1 MNNNATTSAM
11 RYGACWNR
19 ILPGQR
25 GQWGGIAQDNRRFIN
40 GVFWILRTG
49 APWRDLP
56 PFYGKWGTVYQ
67 RFRRWRDKGIWEKL
81 LEILVDEPDF
91 EWLMID
97 PATVRCHPHAAGARG
112 GNQDMSRTKGGS
124 IPRFTLPWMPNGMPV
139 RVLITEGT
147 RADCKEAIHLIDGI
161 SAETLLADRGYDTN
175 QIIAY
180 AADAGMNI
188 VIPAKRNRKQ
198 QREYDRY
205 LYRLRHLVENA
216 FFAPET
222 LARHCYSICKN
233 YNTFSGCCANSLH
246 CYLVYCF

>member
-1 MNNNATTSAM
+1 MSNEQQRHDMSDTV
-11 RYGACWNR
+11 WNLLEPH
-19 ILPGQR
+19 LPGQR
-25 GQWGGIAQDNRRFIN
+25 GQWGGIAQDNRRFVN

-56 PFYGKWGTVYQ
+56 PCYGKWGTVYQ
-67 RFRRWRDKGIWEKL
+67 RFRRWRDKGTWEKL

-97 PATVRCHPHAAGARG
+97 ASHCKVHPHAAG
-112 GNQDMSRTKGGS
+112 NTK
-124 IPRFTLPWMPNGMPV
+124 IHLAVDANGMPV

-180 AADAGMNI
+180 AAGAGMNI
-188 VIPAKRNRKQ
+188 VIPAKRNRKH
-198 QREYDRY
+198 QRDYDRY

-216 FFAPET
+216 FLHLKRWRGIATRYAKNTASF
-222 LARHCYSICKN
+222 LAAVQIRCIAIW
-233 YNTFSGCCANSLH
+233 CAILA
-246 CYLVYCF
+246 